1 MITIKTSRNSL
12 LIPLQKIA
20 GIVERRHTLPIL
32 SNVLIESDSGKASL
46 TATDLEVQIRTVA
59 DIQLKDETESV
70 TIAAKKLLDILRSLP
85 DDADIVLDGKDSRLT
100 LKAGK
105 SRFLLQTLPA
115 ADFPKLA
122 DSGDELTSFSLN
134 RKTFKAQLEKVQ
146 YAMANQDIRY
156 YLNGMLLSVANGGV
170 TTVATDGHR
179 LSFAMSQLTGGD
191 TKAEVI
197 LPRKTVAELIK
208 LLDDGD
214 ADGGGVN
221 VTLRNNQVK
230 FDLGHAELSSKLI
243 DGKFPDYTKVIPTGY
258 SKHIS
263 LNRIRLQQALNR
275 AAILSNEK
283 IRGVRVVLTKDS
295 MNVVCSNNEQEEA
308 QEELPIAYDGEP
320 LDVGFNVTYLL
331 DVLNHTDT
339 EEVVWSFGDA
349 NSSSLITVPG
359 DEQFKYVVMPMRI

>member
-1 MITIKTSRNSL
+1 MITIKTSRNAL
-12 LIPLQKIA
+12 LAPLQKVA

-32 SNVLIESDSGKASL
+32 SNVLIESRSGKASV
-46 TATDLEVQIRTVA
+46 TATDLEMQIRTEA
-59 DIQLKDETESV
+59 NIQLKDDAENV

-85 DDADIVLDGKDSRLT
+85 DDAEIVLDGKESRLT

-122 DSGDELTSFSLN
+122 ENGDELSSFSLN
-134 RKTFKAQLEKVQ
+134 RRTFKAQLEKVH

-156 YLNGMLLSVANGGV
+156 YLNGMLFSVADGEV
-170 TTVATDGHR
+170 ITVATDGHR
-179 LSFAMSQLTGGD
+179 LSFAVSKMDGGD
-191 TKAEVI
+191 SKAEVI

-208 LLDDGD
+208 LLDDGAVD
-214 ADGGGVN
+214 DNVK
-221 VTLRNNQVK
+221 VTLRTNQVK
-230 FDLGHAELSSKLI
+230 FDLGDTELSSKLI
-243 DGKFPDYTKVIPTGY
+243 DGKFPDYTKVIPSGY
-258 SKHIS
+258 SKHIT
-263 LNRIRLQQALNR
+263 LNRIRLQQALSR

-283 IRGVRVVLTKDS
+283 IRGVRVVLTKDA

-308 QEELPIAYDGEP
+308 QEELTIDYDSEP
-320 LDVGFNVTYLL
+320 VDVGFNVTYLL
-331 DVLNHTDT
+331 DVLNHGGT
-339 EEVVWSFGDA
+339 EEIVWSFGDA